1 MNSYHPKSLLNDL
14 QYYITPPHDCSYLE
28 KSQLGWYFSIQ
39 HIVWMSSRCLN
50 FLGWVFAG
58 VVILSTAQSV
68 IYVDSAYLAAYLC
81 ANLK

>member
-28 KSQLGWYFSIQ
+28 KKSARMVFLDPAHRIDVVTLSEI
-39 HIVWMSSRCLN
+39 SRVG
-50 FLGWVFAG
+50 FRRSGD
-58 VVILSTAQSV
+58 LSTVQSV
-68 IYVDSAYLAAYLC
+68 ICVDSAYLAAYQC